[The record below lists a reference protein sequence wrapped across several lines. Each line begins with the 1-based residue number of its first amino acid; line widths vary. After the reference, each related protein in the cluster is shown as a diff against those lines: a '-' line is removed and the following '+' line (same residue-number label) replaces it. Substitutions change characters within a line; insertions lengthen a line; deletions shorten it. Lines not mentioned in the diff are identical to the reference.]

1 MIGNVSQ
8 DSVQRADAECFVC
21 GNGDAVRSWLLGL
34 QDDMATGLVDLF
46 IAPAPAKR
54 GGEIVAADVA
64 WALSSE
70 SKHFIAD
77 QMKADAGGL
86 RAVEVERANSLFDV
100 GPQLVPGVSLG
111 EDALG
116 QALSAKAAVGLLG
129 DLEDNFVH
137 YPESK

>member
-1 MIGNVSQ
+1 MISQ

-21 GNGDAVRSWLLGL
+21 GSGDAVRSWLLGL
-34 QDDMATGLVDLF
+34 QVDMGTGLVDLF

-77 QMKADAGGL
+77 QMKGGRRWASGGRSRTRQQPL
-86 RAVEVERANSLFDV
+86 
-100 GPQLVPGVSLG
+100 
-111 EDALG
+111 
-116 QALSAKAAVGLLG
+116 
-129 DLEDNFVH
+129 
-137 YPESK
+137 